1 MRALRN
7 LLLVFC
13 LLGALVPS
21 VTAQV
26 QGSAPA
32 VAIPVVEDG
41 PYVLWEGPAAKVL
54 TVRDGKAQ
62 VTKLQPPCD
71 LDLPGLGPLRLD
83 PAPPPPAQADFP
95 LPSRI
100 AAVSDIHGNLPGL
113 VALLQAHGVI
123 NHRRDWSFGQGHLV
137 VVGDVFDRGAQVT
150 GVFWLLRHLEAQ
162 APAAGGRVHVL
173 LGNHE
178 LHALRGDVRYL
189 HPSYLHLQKELL
201 GLDQKTLYGPTTEL
215 GRWLRTRPVLLR
227 IGPFLFA
234 HGGPSPELL
243 DQEKNLEAFNT
254 AFRSIIDTGSPSP
267 LGGRASPVWYRGLIP
282 GKETTRPDATDE
294 EVEQILAAF
303 RVRTLVV
310 GHSTLKQGITAF
322 HGGRV
327 HGIDADLMSGGPGEL
342 WLFQKGA
349 CFRGRSD
356 GSTVPLQV
364 VGSLP

>member
-1 MRALRN
+1 M
-7 LLLVFC
+7 
-13 LLGALVPS
+13 
-21 VTAQV
+21 
-26 QGSAPA
+26 PA
-32 VAIPVVEDG
+32 VLNRLTAFLLAALLSPLGGACLRAEEPKPGVAPLVDG
-41 PYVLWEGPAAKVL
+41 PYVLWEGREARVL
-54 TVRDGKAQ
+54 AVRDGKAQ
-62 VTKLQPPCD
+62 ASKLQPPYD

-83 PAPPPPAQADFP
+83 PAPPPPALADFP
-95 LPSRI
+95 IPLRI

-123 NHRRDWSFGQGHLV
+123 NERRDWSFGQGHLV
-137 VVGDVFDRGAQVT
+137 VVGDVFDRGSQVT

-201 GLDQKTLYGPTTEL
+201 GLDQKTLYGPTSEQ

-227 IGPFLFA
+227 IGPFLFT

-243 DQEKNLEAFNT
+243 DQEKNLEAFNA

-282 GKETTRPDATDE
+282 GKEATRPDATDG
-294 EVEQILAAF
+294 EVERMLEAF
-303 RVRTLVV
+303 RVRIMVV
-310 GHSTLKQGITAF
+310 GHSTLKQGIAAF

-356 GSTVPLQV
+356 GSTLPLQV
-364 VGSLP
+364 AGPLP